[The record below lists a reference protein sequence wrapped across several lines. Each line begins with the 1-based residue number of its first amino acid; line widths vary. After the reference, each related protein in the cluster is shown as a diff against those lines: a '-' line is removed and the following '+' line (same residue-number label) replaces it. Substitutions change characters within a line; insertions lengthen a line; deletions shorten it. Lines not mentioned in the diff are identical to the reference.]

1 LKGAVQYL
9 AKGVINAI
17 TNQLKKEKMKLR
29 SKMKSLL
36 LVAAVFAG
44 SLAVSANG
52 KVAVV
57 PYLKTNYTLIAAES
71 ADAEFSSV
79 AILDAYGETVY
90 ATRRIA
96 SQAVFS
102 KVFDF
107 SNLADGEYKVRLRAK
122 SGSTLE
128 EKFLVKSGALAP
140 TTFSEMA
147 EVSDNDVRI
156 WSDKDFLFV
165 SHLNRAMAPVVI
177 NVKDAR
183 GSVVYNT
190 TLPADL
196 TYSGKYDVAALPK
209 GDYTISL
216 LSGSKVYNY
225 EFRK

>member
-1 LKGAVQYL
+1 
-9 AKGVINAI
+9 
-17 TNQLKKEKMKLR
+17 MKLR
-29 SKMKSLL
+29 NTMKSLL

-71 ADAEFSSV
+71 AGAEFSSV

-90 ATRRIA
+90 STRRIA

-140 TTFSEMA
+140 TAFSEMA

-183 GSVVYNT
+183 GSVVYNN

>member
-1 LKGAVQYL
+1 
-9 AKGVINAI
+9 
-17 TNQLKKEKMKLR
+17 MKLR
-29 SKMKSLL
+29 NTMKSLL

-44 SLAVSANG
+44 SLVASANG

-71 ADAEFSSV
+71 SEAEFSSV
-79 AILDAYGETVY
+79 AILNSYGETIY
-90 ATRRIA
+90 SSRRV
-96 SQAVFS
+96 SPNAVFS

-107 SNLADGEYKVRLRAK
+107 SNLLDGEYKVRLRVK
-122 SGSTLE
+122 SGSELE
-128 EKFLVKSGALAP
+128 EKFLVKSGAVVP
-140 TTFSEMA
+140 KSFSEMA

-156 WSDKDFLFV
+156 WSDKNFLFV
-165 SHLNRAMAPVVI
+165 SHLNRAMSPVVI
-177 NVKDAR
+177 NVKDSR
-183 GSVVYNT
+183 GSVVYKN

>member
-1 LKGAVQYL
+1 
-9 AKGVINAI
+9 
-17 TNQLKKEKMKLR
+17 MKF
-29 SKMKSLL
+29 KNTMKSLL

-71 ADAEFSSV
+71 GEAEISSI
-79 AILDAYGETVY
+79 AIMDRFGETVY
-90 ATRRIA
+90 SSRQVA
-96 SQAVFS
+96 SKAGFS
-102 KVFDF
+102 KLFDF
-107 SNLADGEYKVRLRAK
+107 ANLSDGEYKVRLRVK
-122 SGSTLE
+122 SGSALE
-128 EKFLVKSGALAP
+128 ETFLVKNGMVASKS
-140 TTFSEMA
+140 FSEMV
-147 EVSDNDVRI
+147 EVSENEVRI

-165 SHLNRAMAPVVI
+165 SHLNRAMRPVVI
-177 NVKDAR
+177 NVKDSS
-183 GSVVYNT
+183 GSVVYKH

>member
-1 LKGAVQYL
+1 
-9 AKGVINAI
+9 
-17 TNQLKKEKMKLR
+17 MKLR
-29 SKMKSLL
+29 NTMKSLL
-36 LVAAVFAG
+36 LLAAVFAS
-44 SLAVSANG
+44 SLAVLAKG

-71 ADAEFSSV
+71 ADAEFSSF
-79 AILDAYGETVY
+79 AILDGYGETIY
-90 ATRRIA
+90 SSRRVA

-107 SNLADGEYKVRLRAK
+107 SNLADGEYKVRLHVK
-122 SGSTLE
+122 SGSMLE
-128 EKFLVKSGALAP
+128 EKFLLKSGALAP
-140 TTFSEMA
+140 TSFSEMT
-147 EVSDNDVRI
+147 EVSDSDVRI

-165 SHLNRAMAPVVI
+165 SHLNHAMNPTVI

-183 GSVVYNT
+183 GSVVYKN
-190 TLPADL
+190 TLPAEL

-209 GDYTISL
+209 GNYTISL